1 MSWSEYV
8 CNCWYCNV
16 VSWIIVINLQIQ
28 IGYNVC
34 LLNLK
39 FMYRFTF
46 SGKIWYYLKKK
57 ITIGIF
63 TFMIYFLKFET
74 FSVSLD
80 SMSVALRCS
89 LFFNMERIFTVSL
102 CQIEQYAYLV
112 CMQKAF
118 RLQINNR
125 KVLKNNL
132 LTVETWFIYRR
143 KKWRQFNETIKYR
156 SWRGLKSLR
165 MQSDHQWLCQFRGQR
180 TLT

>member
-1 MSWSEYV
+1 MPTKFKVYV
-8 CNCWYCNV
+8 QLYFFRKD
-16 VSWIIVINLQIQ
+16 LMQ
-28 IGYNVC
+28 
-34 LLNLK
+34 
-39 FMYRFTF
+39 
-46 SGKIWYYLKKK
+46 

-80 SMSVALRCS
+80 SMSVALRCA

-143 KKWRQFNETIKYR
+143 KK
-156 SWRGLKSLR
+156 
-165 MQSDHQWLCQFRGQR
+165 
-180 TLT
+180 

>member
-1 MSWSEYV
+1 
-8 CNCWYCNV
+8 
-16 VSWIIVINLQIQ
+16 
-28 IGYNVC
+28 
-34 LLNLK
+34 
-39 FMYRFTF
+39 
-46 SGKIWYYLKKK
+46 
-57 ITIGIF
+57 
-63 TFMIYFLKFET
+63 MIYFLTFET

-143 KKWRQFNETIKYR
+143 KK
-156 SWRGLKSLR
+156 
-165 MQSDHQWLCQFRGQR
+165 
-180 TLT
+180 

>member
-1 MSWSEYV
+1 MSWSEYI

-16 VSWIIVINLQIQ
+16 VSWIVVINLQIQ

-39 FMYRFTF
+39 FMYNFTF

-80 SMSVALRCS
+80 SMSVALRCA

-112 CMQKAF
+112 CMQKTF

-125 KVLKNNL
+125 KVLKKQLIDGWNL
-132 LTVETWFIYRR
+132 VYLSQ
-143 KKWRQFNETIKYR
+143 KKMTTI
-156 SWRGLKSLR
+156 
-165 MQSDHQWLCQFRGQR
+165 
-180 TLT
+180 